1 MIDILS
7 IFLSKSRYF
16 FIRKITDFVN
26 NLLEKYLFVIP
37 RFFFFLDGRR
47 MINRTNSETRRIG
60 KRVALT
66 RSILRRFNWRRT
78 PETTIKINCSNNG
91 DLVADESAYRSTI
104 ETRD

>member
-1 MIDILS
+1 
-7 IFLSKSRYF
+7 
-16 FIRKITDFVN
+16 
-26 NLLEKYLFVIP
+26 
-37 RFFFFLDGRR
+37 
-47 MINRTNSETRRIG
+47 MINRTNSEARRIG

-104 ETRD
+104 ETRDWTPKKNSPFNEIFFDISILQTNF